1 MKGVRGGGGKGVFF
15 LLFLLARSVSTSPL
29 ETFLEWFHQAGGRFS
44 PSVAVID
51 DSHTCERILSATSDS
66 RGGVRVVT
74 KNRLPRDSIIVATP
88 LDLLLRPAN
97 KSVCTSCDQ
106 HELLA
111 LRLLHEVSEGTRSP
125 WSPYVLFLLGIDE
138 KKIGWKSGRRT
149 STSLKKGNGREIDS
163 IASAIA
169 TADEEN
175 AIYTAASGS
184 NAALDFTSSELDLLT
199 GTYAGLLVASSRR
212 RVRRFLFRVKS
223 EPQGTP
229 FSDSA
234 LQWAMGVVLSR
245 SLTVVPSSV
254 HQNNL
259 DSLSSS
265 FYNVPFLA
273 PGCDVL
279 NHSPVV
285 NVGWTLNAIDSTGS
299 ANTYLTSWKSRNT
312 NGIVGEDHQQTPTKR
327 ISDKMFAIVALEP
340 YSRAGL
346 EVFNSYHSAASNA
359 HLLANYGYTPS
370 ESNPHDGIALSFPL
384 IMSQVTSSLS
394 SDVRPPLFPSV
405 LLSTISTFQKELEA
419 HSRQINDSS
428 SAETM
433 AIEHLFE
440 SNSSK
445 LMEIEEHRSMLFD
458 SIKLAT
464 GTLKRRGSGPLS
476 HVLLNVARLA
486 AISSPEVIEWLD
498 MYAQQF
504 QGKGLYSKRNS
515 EYVPFV
521 LVPTSANNELF
532 ETEEALKEN
541 LRELSHLSLLR
552 FFPADRVSKFV
563 PVYDSDQID
572 VSPTGDFQSTRL
584 VTRHANVQFP
594 LSFSTFLDG
603 RVFLNNSVLT
613 DLYALRFLHS
623 SLTNLLRQY
632 PGGADIETDSQVLTG
647 LIHELRSVID
657 ICEGASTQHVDGVMK
672 KNNARAAAS
681 ASSLS
686 AANLT
691 FISIETRNR
700 VKMLKRRINIYHIRI
715 DEMRI
720 IHDNLMLIKSMI
732 DDLSSLLLEHRVSPL
747 GKQSKEDMF
756 VESYLP
762 DTNSLLKDSAW
773 LNLFFGNTEE
783 QENQDDDV
791 LNLKVSSTLDEKTN
805 KSFNLRGSEQ
815 QIETKD
821 TDSVRVDH
829 DDHEHSIDT

>member
-285 NVGWTLNAIDSTGS
+285 NWMD
-299 ANTYLTSWKSRNT
+299 
-312 NGIVGEDHQQTPTKR
+312 
-327 ISDKMFAIVALEP
+327 
-340 YSRAGL
+340 
-346 EVFNSYHSAASNA
+346 
-359 HLLANYGYTPS
+359 
-370 ESNPHDGIALSFPL
+370 
-384 IMSQVTSSLS
+384 
-394 SDVRPPLFPSV
+394 
-405 LLSTISTFQKELEA
+405 
-419 HSRQINDSS
+419 
-428 SAETM
+428 
-433 AIEHLFE
+433 
-440 SNSSK
+440 
-445 LMEIEEHRSMLFD
+445 
-458 SIKLAT
+458 
-464 GTLKRRGSGPLS
+464 
-476 HVLLNVARLA
+476 
-486 AISSPEVIEWLD
+486 
-498 MYAQQF
+498 
-504 QGKGLYSKRNS
+504 
-515 EYVPFV
+515 
-521 LVPTSANNELF
+521 
-532 ETEEALKEN
+532 
-541 LRELSHLSLLR
+541 
-552 FFPADRVSKFV
+552 
-563 PVYDSDQID
+563 
-572 VSPTGDFQSTRL
+572 
-584 VTRHANVQFP
+584 
-594 LSFSTFLDG
+594 
-603 RVFLNNSVLT
+603 
-613 DLYALRFLHS
+613 
-623 SLTNLLRQY
+623 
-632 PGGADIETDSQVLTG
+632 
-647 LIHELRSVID
+647 
-657 ICEGASTQHVDGVMK
+657 TQC
-672 KNNARAAAS
+672 N
-681 ASSLS
+681 
-686 AANLT
+686 
-691 FISIETRNR
+691 
-700 VKMLKRRINIYHIRI
+700 
-715 DEMRI
+715 
-720 IHDNLMLIKSMI
+720 
-732 DDLSSLLLEHRVSPL
+732 
-747 GKQSKEDMF
+747 
-756 VESYLP
+756 
-762 DTNSLLKDSAW
+762 
-773 LNLFFGNTEE
+773 
-783 QENQDDDV
+783 
-791 LNLKVSSTLDEKTN
+791 
-805 KSFNLRGSEQ
+805 
-815 QIETKD
+815 
-821 TDSVRVDH
+821 
-829 DDHEHSIDT
+829 